1 MSHRIRIIRPS
12 FAACALAIAA
22 ATLAFAPAGAGAHEP
37 EKAETPAL
45 HGDQMDHSKM
55 DGMSMT
61 GDVDYDFAVN
71 MRKHHQMALD
81 MAMKEVK
88 DGKNPQMIRMGK
100 DIIAAQ
106 TKEIAAF
113 DKWMAAHKAPTT
125 QTTPK
130 S

>member
-1 MSHRIRIIRPS
+1 MSQQIGIIRPS
-12 FAACALAIAA
+12 FAACAVAIAT
-22 ATLAFAPAGAGAHEP
+22 ATLAFAPAGASAHEA
-37 EKAETPAL
+37 EKTGMPAM

-81 MAMKEVK
+81 MAMMEVK
-88 DGKNPQMIRMGK
+88 NGKNPQMIRMGK

-106 TKEIAAF
+106 TKEIATF
-113 DKWMAAHKAPTT
+113 DKWMAAHKAPAT
-125 QTTPK
+125 QATPK